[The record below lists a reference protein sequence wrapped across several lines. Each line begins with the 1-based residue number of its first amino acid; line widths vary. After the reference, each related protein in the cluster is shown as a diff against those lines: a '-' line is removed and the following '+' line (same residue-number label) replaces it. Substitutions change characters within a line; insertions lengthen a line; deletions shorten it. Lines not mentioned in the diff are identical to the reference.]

1 MHEHL
6 TMYALKSIMRFK
18 GMRPLNIIR
27 TKMNFNPLK
36 ILKDAIRAVP
46 AVKYALGVAGIISV
60 IAIVA
65 ALKIDFRI
73 AVFGTII
80 MLVLMVVL
88 IIFAKL
94 SEAPKKYFTIPIII
108 FMWFAL
114 FLTMI
119 TAIFLFTSIFLKYP
133 LNLQYLIL
141 QESEIQEHKKSPIIL
156 SGTVKDE
163 NNQPIKGAS
172 VTIDG
177 YDVEFKSKSDGSF
190 VGSSVELSPQNVVT
204 LRVYHEDYKSV
215 SIDRKIESHNEA
227 FQIIMKKLNQ

>member
-119 TAIFLFTSIFLKYP
+119 TAIFLFTSIFFKYP

-141 QESEIQEHKKSPIIL
+141 IEDKKFPIIF
-156 SGTVKDE
+156 SGTVKDK

-172 VTIDG
+172 VTIDS

-190 VGSSVELSPQNVVT
+190 VGSSVELYPQNVV
-204 LRVYHEDYKSV
+204 REFP
-215 SIDRKIESHNEA
+215 RKNLPKYGFNKHIP
-227 FQIIMKKLNQ
+227 FWQCV